1 MKILLV
7 GEYSRLH
14 NSLKEGLLAL
24 GHEVTIIAT
33 GDLFKKLPA
42 DIKLERKYDEGWG
55 RKLKIALYQLTR
67 IDLTSVALLTQFKK
81 QKERL
86 SGFDIVQLINECPF
100 GASVRVEKKIFNH
113 LRANNKKVFLLS
125 CGTDYISVA
134 YALEKKFRYSILTPY
149 FEGKIPKASFL
160 PVLKYVTGKHKLYH
174 DFLFSAVDGVL
185 SSDLDYHIPLE
196 GHKEYLGLIPNPVNV
211 DILED
216 VAMHISEKIIIF
228 HGINRRSYLKKGND
242 YFEKTLEIIQKK
254 YSEKIEIITVES
266 LPYDEYIHKYNRAH
280 IVLDQ
285 VYGYDQGYNALEAM
299 AKGKVVFTGAEKEF
313 YNYYQLDKTVA
324 INALPDVQNIVGQL
338 EALILDPERLMEIGA
353 NAREFIHEQHHYKKI
368 AQKYVNAWTT

>member
-14 NSLKEGLLAL
+14 NSLKEGLVAL

-33 GDLFKKLPA
+33 GDLFKKFPA
-42 DIKLERKYDEGWG
+42 DIKLDRKYDEGWG

-67 IDLTSVALLTQFKK
+67 IDLTSVALLAQFKK
-81 QKERL
+81 HKERL
-86 SGFDIVQLINECPF
+86 CDFDIVQLINECPF
-100 GASVRVEKKIFNH
+100 GASVRVEKKIFAH
-113 LRANNKKVFLLS
+113 LRANNKKLFLLS

-134 YALEKKFRYSILTPY
+134 YAIEKKFRYSILTPY

-160 PVLKYVTGKHKLYH
+160 PVLKYVTERHKIYH
-174 DFLFSAVDGVL
+174 DFLFRSIDGVL

-216 VAMHISEKIIIF
+216 VAMDISDKIIIF
-228 HGINRRSYLKKGND
+228 HGINRRSYFKKGND
-242 YFEKTLEIIQKK
+242 YFEKALEIIQKK

-313 YNYYQLDKTVA
+313 HDYYQLDNTVA

-338 EALILDPERLMEIGA
+338 ESLILDPDRLIEIGR
-353 NAREFIHEQHHYKKI
+353 NAREFIHERHHYKKI
-368 AQKYVNAWTT
+368 AQEYVNAWAI

>member
-14 NSLKEGLLAL
+14 NSLKEGLVAL

-33 GDLFKKLPA
+33 GDLFKKFPA
-42 DIKLERKYDEGWG
+42 DIKLERKFDEGWG
-55 RKLKIALYQLTR
+55 RKLKIALYQLIR
-67 IDLTSVALLTQFKK
+67 IDLTSVALLAQFKK
-81 QKERL
+81 RKQQL
-86 SGFDIVQLINECPF
+86 TGFDIVQLINECPF
-100 GASVRVEKKIFNH
+100 GASVRAEKKIFTW
-113 LRANNKKVFLLS
+113 LRAHNKKVFLLS
-125 CGTDYISVA
+125 CGTDHISVA

-149 FEGKIPKASFL
+149 FEGKIPKESFL
-160 PVLKYVTGKHKLYH
+160 PVLKYVSKRHKVYH
-174 DFLFSAVDGVL
+174 DFLFGAIDGVL

-196 GHKEYLGLIPNPVNV
+196 GHSAYLGLIPNPVNV

-216 VAMHISEKIIIF
+216 LEMNISEKIVIF

-242 YFEKTLEIIQKK
+242 YFEKALEIIQKK

-266 LPYDEYIHKYNRAH
+266 LPYNEYIHKYNRAH

-313 YNYYQLDKTVA
+313 YDYYKLDKTVA
-324 INALPDVQNIVGQL
+324 INALPDVQQLVDQL
-338 EALILDPERLMEIGA
+338 EALILHPERLLEIGS
-353 NAREFIHEQHHYKKI
+353 NAKAFIHKHHHYKEI
-368 AQKYVNAWTT
+368 AARYLVVWKD